1 MEVAMT
7 KPTPKT
13 WRPKEHVSTVMNEW
27 LKKNPT
33 IDQSTLVNLAV
44 FEFVTK
50 SQTLEPVEYKG
61 TKTVS
66 DQQAEDMTKDLMR
79 EHKHT
84 LEKLK

>member
-1 MEVAMT
+1 MGLTMS
-7 KPTPKT
+7 KQGPKT
-13 WRPKEHVSTVMNEW
+13 WRPKEHVAAVMNEW

-50 SQTLEPVEYKG
+50 DQKLEAVEYLG
-61 TKTVS
+61 TENIDDKNA
-66 DQQAEDMTKDLMR
+66 AEMTKDLMR

-84 LEKLK
+84 LDKLK

>member
-1 MEVAMT
+1 MEIAMNKT
-7 KPTPKT
+7 SPKT
-13 WRPKEHVSTVMNEW
+13 WRPKEHVSKVMEEW

-50 SQTLEPVEYKG
+50 AQIFAAVEYKG
-61 TKTVS
+61 TESV
-66 DQQAEDMTKDLMR
+66 EDDLALEMTRDLMK

>member
-1 MEVAMT
+1 MEPIMNKT
-7 KPTPKT
+7 IPKT
-13 WRPKEHVSTVMNEW
+13 WRPKEHVTSVMNEW

-50 SQTLEPVEYKG
+50 NQMLPAVEYKG
-61 TKTVS
+61 VETV
-66 DQQAEDMTKDLMR
+66 DDKVAEELTQQLMKD
-79 EHKHT
+79 HKHT

>member
-1 MEVAMT
+1 MEAAMS
-7 KPTPKT
+7 KPGPKT
-13 WRPKEHVSTVMNEW
+13 WRPKDHVAAVMNEW

-50 SQTLEPVEYKG
+50 DQKLEAVEYKS
-61 TKTVS
+61 TESLDDEKA
-66 DQQAEDMTKDLMR
+66 AEMTKDLMR

-84 LEKLK
+84 LDKLK

>member
-1 MEVAMT
+1 MAMN
-7 KPTPKT
+7 KMIPKT
-13 WRPKEHVSTVMNEW
+13 WRPKEHVASVMNEW

-50 SQTLEPVEYKG
+50 NQTLPAVEYKG
-61 TKTVS
+61 VETV
-66 DQQAEDMTKDLMR
+66 DDKQAEELTQRLMK

>member
-1 MEVAMT
+1 MVAIMART
-7 KPTPKT
+7 SPKT
-13 WRPKEHVSTVMNEW
+13 WRPKEHVAKVMEEW

-44 FEFVTK
+44 FQFVTK
-50 SQTLEPVEYKG
+50 NQVLPAVEYEG
-61 TKTVS
+61 TKIL
-66 DQQAEDMTKDLMR
+66 EDKEADAMAKDLMK

>member
-1 MEVAMT
+1 MEMAMN
-7 KPTPKT
+7 KMIPKT
-13 WRPKEHVSTVMNEW
+13 WRPKEHVASVMNEW

-50 SQTLEPVEYKG
+50 NQTLPAVEYKG
-61 TKTVS
+61 VETV
-66 DQQAEDMTKDLMR
+66 DDKQAEELTQRLMK